1 MVGKRQLA
9 NHNEMKNTPEK
20 IYLNLGTDI
29 EPDGDFSELAENS
42 DVTWCADRIWD
53 TDIEYIRLDLVET
66 ILHEVARRWGSDHG
80 GSTAGI
86 LGRQAKEIIE
96 KHGTK

>member
-9 NHNEMKNTPEK
+9 NHNDMKNVPDR
-20 IYLNLGTDI
+20 IYLNLGTDV
-29 EPDGDFSELAENS
+29 EPDDDFSELAENDGVS
-42 DVTWCADRIWD
+42 WCATRVWD

-66 ILHEVARRWGSDHG
+66 ILHEVARRWGTDYG
-80 GSTAGI
+80 GSTVGI

-96 KHGTK
+96 KNG